1 MKQALKDAVDVVCV
15 GASLVDL
22 TFQCKGNPILHTSNP
37 SSFVRSPG
45 GVMRNIAHHLA
56 LLGCSVELITV
67 VGKDPDGEWLEKIS
81 VDAGIRLNHIH
92 RTESATGIYSSVLA
106 PDGDLFIGAV
116 TSDTDEMLNIDIL
129 AQRIQVLKN
138 TKLVMA
144 DCNLATE
151 TLRWLISFCETE
163 GIPIV
168 IETVSVPKAFRLD
181 KALPGKVL
189 MMKPNKEELEV
200 FGGDNN
206 SFYSSAE
213 RIAWL
218 HSKGVKYVWMSAFED
233 GSILSDGQK
242 QTSIPATKVNV
253 QDTTGAG
260 DAAMAGWVWAY
271 LQNLAP
277 LTCVQYGHAAA
288 AAVLETKGAIR
299 SDLNISVLKSYLL
312 P

>member
-1 MKQALKDAVDVVCV
+1 VLAPLW
-15 GASLVDL
+15 L
-22 TFQCKGNPILHTSNP
+22 TSRFSAKETPFFILPIHLHLSE
-37 SSFVRSPG
+37 VLG
-45 GVMRNIAHHLA
+45 CHRNIAHHLA

-181 KALPGKVL
+181 KASPKSTNDETEQRGI
-189 MMKPNKEELEV
+189 
-200 FGGDNN
+200 G
-206 SFYSSAE
+206 SF
-213 RIAWL
+213 RW
-218 HSKGVKYVWMSAFED
+218 
-233 GSILSDGQK
+233 
-242 QTSIPATKVNV
+242 
-253 QDTTGAG
+253 
-260 DAAMAGWVWAY
+260 
-271 LQNLAP
+271 
-277 LTCVQYGHAAA
+277 
-288 AAVLETKGAIR
+288 R
-299 SDLNISVLKSYLL
+299 
-312 P
+312 